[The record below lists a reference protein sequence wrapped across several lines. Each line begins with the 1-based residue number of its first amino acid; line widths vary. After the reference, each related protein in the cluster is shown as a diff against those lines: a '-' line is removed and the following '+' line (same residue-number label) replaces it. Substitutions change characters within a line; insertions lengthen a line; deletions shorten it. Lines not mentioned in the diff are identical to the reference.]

1 MKVSRDQ
8 APSTPHGLH
17 DELFTLSQSNYR
29 VLAVVKKKRERLKLS
44 ISMERIAK

>member
-29 VLAVVKKKRERLKLS
+29 VLAVVKKKKKRERD
-44 ISMERIAK
+44 